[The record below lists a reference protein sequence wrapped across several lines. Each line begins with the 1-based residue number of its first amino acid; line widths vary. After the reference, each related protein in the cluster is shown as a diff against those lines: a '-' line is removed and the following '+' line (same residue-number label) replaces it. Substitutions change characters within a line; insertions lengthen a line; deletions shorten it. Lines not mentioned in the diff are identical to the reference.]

1 MVARGAPRMKS
12 RAFTLVE
19 LLVSLG
25 IIAALAGL
33 TFGATVTAKRNAH
46 LSSNAVRLRQIGV
59 ALELYAQDHGA
70 MPLRSLQVI
79 ADEKYLKDDRLL
91 KSSLE
96 TYPEG
101 YANQFDKCIGVGTI
115 VGGPR
120 VQSDFHPFIARSGAP
135 SMYEHMKE
143 WNDSPGLAVDFSI
156 GKRVGT
162 GCFYEYLGKYHRLQ
176 GDLSVVVR
184 ERRIRHFPLNSYGT
198 DPRTVFIDELPDD
211 QWGPILR

>member
-1 MVARGAPRMKS
+1 MKS

-33 TFGATVTAKRNAH
+33 TFGATVSAKRNAH
-46 LSSNAVRLRQIGV
+46 LSSNVVRLRQIGV

-91 KSSLE
+91 KSPLE

-101 YANQFDKCIGVGTI
+101 YANYLDKCRSEGTI
-115 VGGPR
+115 WGGPR
-120 VQSDFHPFIARSGAP
+120 VQSDFHPFRAWPKAP
-135 SMYEHMKE
+135 SMYEHMKQ
-143 WNDSPGLAVDFSI
+143 WNDAPGLAVDFSI
-156 GKRVGT
+156 GNKTRGV
-162 GCFYEYLGKYHRLQ
+162 CFYEFAGKYHRLQ

-184 ERRIRHFPLNSYGT
+184 ERKVRSTGGPGT
-198 DPRTVFIDELPDD
+198 YSTDYRTLFIDELPDEN
-211 QWGPILR
+211 WGKPY